1 MRQEQCAAQ
10 QVILHKKWSFPL
22 KISSVNL
29 TKSAVSCGFGNIY
42 WRNPEWKTSFF
53 VYCHIFIFIIKL
65 FLSVWEVL
73 GKDFFPFDFNTDVS
87 NNCGMSSLV
96 SCTFCFKVF
105 VDHFSLKTQLISC
118 SPKKGIF
125 KPILWTQ
132 SNHLYNPQNSND
144 GQFESLE
151 LPTNVS
157 VDYLKELLDLESF
170 EAPGE
175 EWISC
180 SGKKMFKDV
189 LVEQETEIVPQL
201 PTL

>member
-1 MRQEQCAAQ
+1 M
-10 QVILHKKWSFPL
+10 
-22 KISSVNL
+22 
-29 TKSAVSCGFGNIY
+29 
-42 WRNPEWKTSFF
+42 
-53 VYCHIFIFIIKL
+53 
-65 FLSVWEVL
+65 
-73 GKDFFPFDFNTDVS
+73 
-87 NNCGMSSLV
+87 
-96 SCTFCFKVF
+96 
-105 VDHFSLKTQLISC
+105 
-118 SPKKGIF
+118 
-125 KPILWTQ
+125 
-132 SNHLYNPQNSND
+132 YNPQNSND

-170 EAPGE
+170 EAPEE